1 MAGVFPS
8 SVIKWCSG
16 TNSHATSM
24 KLLVFCF
31 YLLIL
36 GVSIG
41 NCSSVTNEAATI
53 ETNEPTVVTG
63 ATYATQQ
70 TTHYAPTIGPPP
82 PGTIGPPPAGD
93 LCGTQKSNSY
103 DLTTLVTP
111 PYWTLNK
118 LGKCFDTFGNQ
129 SIGCE
134 FSFAFCKYL
143 PPDVASQKPGVG
155 ASQISTQPGSQRAL
169 LGGRS
174 AVVQNTDGTQ
184 LLISFENGEL
194 KECGTLQVEFY
205 LQCKQ
210 DAVWAIPISGSPGM
224 LPSDTTV
231 TLDQTNCKYIINADY
246 NGACSTPSGLSAG
259 TVLIILFLCTVATY
273 LIGGIA
279 CNKFSGAT
287 GVELI
292 PNYEVWKNFPSDVM
306 GGFGFVVGLIT
317 CQKNTKSEEYDSI

>member
-103 DLTTLVTP
+103 DLTTLVT
-111 PYWTLNK
+111 
-118 LGKCFDTFGNQ
+118 
-129 SIGCE
+129 
-134 FSFAFCKYL
+134 
-143 PPDVASQKPGVG
+143 
-155 ASQISTQPGSQRAL
+155 
-169 LGGRS
+169 
-174 AVVQNTDGTQ
+174 
-184 LLISFENGEL
+184 
-194 KECGTLQVEFY
+194 
-205 LQCKQ
+205 
-210 DAVWAIPISGSPGM
+210 
-224 LPSDTTV
+224 
-231 TLDQTNCKYIINADY
+231 
-246 NGACSTPSGLSAG
+246 
-259 TVLIILFLCTVATY
+259 
-273 LIGGIA
+273 
-279 CNKFSGAT
+279 
-287 GVELI
+287 
-292 PNYEVWKNFPSDVM
+292 
-306 GGFGFVVGLIT
+306 
-317 CQKNTKSEEYDSI
+317 